1 MNRMTTIMATW
12 FGSGLSPVAPGT
24 AGTLA
29 AIPFYL
35 LLYRLPLASYL
46 LTVTAFTFFACWIA
60 GRAEILYGAKDPG
73 KIVIDEVA
81 GFMVTMIA
89 VPCSAATVTAGFLL
103 FRLFDIIKPFPAR
116 QIDRKLKNG
125 YGVVLDDIVAGIY
138 ACLALHVAARFL

>member
-1 MNRMTTIMATW
+1 MNRLTIIMATW

-24 AGTLA
+24 VGTLA
-29 AIPFYL
+29 AIPLYL
-35 LLYRLPLASYL
+35 ALYRLPLSSYL

-60 GRAEILYGAKDPG
+60 GRAEELFGSKDPG

-81 GFMVTMIA
+81 GFMVTMTA
-89 VPCSAATVTAGFLL
+89 TPCTMRTIVAGFLL
-103 FRLFDIIKPFPAR
+103 FRVFDIIKPFPAR

-138 ACLALHVAARFL
+138 ACLALHLTARFL

>member
-29 AIPFYL
+29 AIPLYL
-35 LLYRLPLASYL
+35 ALYRLPLASYL
-46 LTVTAFTFFACWIA
+46 LTVTAFTFFSCWIA
-60 GRAEILYGAKDPG
+60 GRAEVLYGAKDPG

-81 GFMVTMIA
+81 GFLVTMIA
-89 VPCSAATVTAGFLL
+89 IPCSLMTIIAGFLL
-103 FRLFDIIKPFPAR
+103 FRVFDIIKPFPAR
-116 QIDRKLKNG
+116 QIDRNLKNG

-138 ACLALHVAARFL
+138 ACAALHVAVRLM